1 MTSLHV
7 STPSG
12 KLAITVRKY
21 DQDCPIAR
29 TLDLIGDRWTLLILR
44 DLFMGR
50 TKFTEFRDSSPAP
63 PPKVLSARLKMMTE
77 EGLIERHVY
86 SQHPLR
92 AGYELTERGRSLL
105 PVILAIG
112 EWGLTNLFEGE
123 TRLRDAI
130 AAAIY
135 DQIPEARQSLT
146 EAGYASRSA

>member
-1 MTSLHV
+1 M
-7 STPSG
+7 
-12 KLAITVRKY
+12 RKY

-63 PPKVLSARLKMMTE
+63 PPKVLSARLKMMIE

-92 AGYELTERGRSLL
+92 ADYQLTERAVPCFRH
-105 PVILAIG
+105 P
-112 EWGLTNLFEGE
+112 
-123 TRLRDAI
+123 RHR
-130 AAAIY
+130 
-135 DQIPEARQSLT
+135 
-146 EAGYASRSA
+146 